1 MIATDETSV
10 ARRAAFARHALWVTA
25 YDPAEMHAASDY
37 ANLNPGLTGLPTW
50 VKQQRPVVDTD
61 VVVWHTFGSTHVV
74 RPEDFPVMPVEVT
87 GFTLRPHGFF
97 DENPAL
103 DIDPPDH
110 CHHGG

>member
-1 MIATDETSV
+1 M
-10 ARRAAFARHALWVTA
+10 
-25 YDPAEMHAASDY
+25 
-37 ANLNPGLTGLPTW
+37 
-50 VKQQRPVVDTD
+50 KQQRPVVDTD

-110 CHHGG
+110 CHHND